1 MPKYAYKAL
10 TADGQKITG
19 EQDAISEQALIA
31 KLQQQGLI
39 PASVNLSKH
48 DNPSKRSGLFTR
60 KENISQKTLAL
71 MMSDMATLLDAG
83 LPIDHAVN
91 RLQRHCKNPL
101 LKDSLANIH
110 TALQKGI
117 TLSAAM
123 EAEQHTFSKIQINM
137 VRAGEASGHLPQ
149 VLSELASFMEKNVAL
164 RSTVISALIYP
175 AILAVMALLSIFIMM
190 AFVIP
195 QFVPIFEDAGQA
207 LPLLTQIVFQLSAL
221 IQQSWWL
228 IILVL
233 MSVILLADRY
243 LKMPDNRLRMDRL
256 LLRLPV
262 IGPMLSS
269 FEAAR
274 LSRTLATLLKNGV
287 SLVTAVHLTSQVLAN
302 KAIIN
307 ALNTSQDAIESG
319 EKLAASLQ
327 KSRLF
332 PDLLTELVAVG
343 EESGKLPQM
352 LMKAADNFDRDI
364 DIATKRLLALLE
376 PALIIGMG
384 LIIGVMIVS
393 ILLAMLG
400 LNDLVG

>member
-10 TADGQKITG
+10 TTDGQKITG

-48 DNPSKRSGLFTR
+48 DNPSKRSGLLTR
-60 KENISQKTLAL
+60 KDNISQKTLAL

-101 LKDSLANIH
+101 LKDALANIH

-123 EAEQHTFSKIQINM
+123 AAEQHIFSKIQINM

-149 VLSELASFMEKNVAL
+149 VLAELASFMEKNAAL
-164 RSTVISALIYP
+164 RATVVSALIYP

-233 MSVILLADRY
+233 ITMVLLADRY
-243 LKMPDNRLRMDRL
+243 LKLPDNRLRMDRL

-262 IGPMLSS
+262 IGTMLAS

-287 SLVTAVHLTSQVLAN
+287 SLVTAVRLTSQVLSN

-307 ALNTSQDAIESG
+307 ALNTAQQAIESG

-376 PALIIGMG
+376 PTLIIGMG